1 MFGFKKKKTQEM
13 ENETT
18 KKEVMNLNEATTVTA
33 PDAPTIEQQKT
44 TEEPVKVT
52 ETEKQEKPMEQADQ
66 VTDEKEVTEEPEL
79 DPIGTPLTRP
89 VRITVDTIVNE
100 EKENVKRTAY
110 DCDSSVVIM
119 DTLVGAFRAGNQK
132 DFQEKHTIQCVTS
145 GFKDQAE
152 PLRVLLDTTVKY
164 LRMLSGSENE
174 DALHANAVKAAGI
187 ILENCGVPAEHV
199 HIEADEQFIEKI
211 QKLGK
216 KTKSE

>member
-13 ENETT
+13 ENET
-18 KKEVMNLNEATTVTA
+18 LQNEAMTADNTATKEDPAAAEPQETV
-33 PDAPTIEQQKT
+33 
-44 TEEPVKVT
+44 EEP
-52 ETEKQEKPMEQADQ
+52 EKQEETPEQAEQ
-66 VTDEKEVTEEPEL
+66 TAEEEKTEEPE
-79 DPIGTPLTRP
+79 PIGTPLTRP

-100 EKENVKRTAY
+100 EKESVKRTVY
-110 DCDSSVVIM
+110 DCDSSVVIT

-132 DFQEKHTIQCVTS
+132 DFQEKHAIHCVTS
-145 GFKDQAE
+145 GFKDQSE

-187 ILENCGVPAEHV
+187 ILENCGVPGEHV
-199 HIEADEQFIEKI
+199 HIEADEQFVEKVR
-211 QKLGK
+211 KLGE